1 MAIKNVELLVCD
13 DCNCISTGNPEDKI
27 HCMECGKIMARVK
40 FFRQPTTRAVD
51 SPEPCGDYTPAF
63 LIPGSPCLNCD
74 ADAASH

>member
-1 MAIKNVELLVCD
+1 MNNLVAKYFEEKEGEGCW
-13 DCNCISTGNPEDKI
+13 G
-27 HCMECGKIMARVK
+27 GKASNDTRRAVNDFAVWLESAQQK
-40 FFRQPTTRAVD
+40 RAVD